1 MASRTSVYTNALQ
14 LPKWVMGGEFG
25 DLSTIMNNRDKQYED
40 VAQEEQ
46 QTESNDFK
54 IEEER
59 RKDRLRE
66 ILNERVGSSRPTS
79 IRDAYEQM
87 INAAYESG
95 DPMAALEYEGKKQ
108 AYEQAELNRKRA
120 DMTSA
125 VNLADNVDFARIQE
139 LFPGVLTRSD
149 YDRNQK
155 RKKAESAKE
164 EKSKILLRPD
174 GTPERIPERLYNE
187 YIRNRYIDPNFD
199 DRDPRQIKAEFE
211 KANGNGEQV
220 SSGWLGS
227 LIPYSQKADRF
238 PAQAQAKGDTAR
250 LAQPSVEDEVKVI
263 KRKRSVEGGKTVKG

>member
-1 MASRTSVYTNALQ
+1 M
-14 LPKWVMGGEFG
+14 PKWLTGGEFG
-25 DLSTIMNNRDKQYED
+25 DLSTLMNNRDKQYED
-40 VAQEEQ
+40 VAQSEQ

-54 IEEER
+54 LEEDR
-59 RKDRLRE
+59 RKDRMRE
-66 ILNERVGSSRPTS
+66 ILNDRVSNSKPAS

-108 AYEQAELNRKRA
+108 AYEQAELNKRRA

-125 VNLADNVDFARIQE
+125 VNLADNVAFDRIEE
-139 LFPGVLTRSD
+139 LFPGALTRSD
-149 YDRNQK
+149 YDRNQR

-187 YIRNRYIDPNFD
+187 YIKNRYTDPNFD
-199 DRDPRQIKAEFE
+199 DRDPRQIRAEFE
-211 KANGNGEQV
+211 KASRGANGEDG
-220 SSGWLGS
+220 SSDSGWLGG
-227 LIPYSQKADRF
+227 LIPY
-238 PAQAQAKGDTAR
+238 AQKGDRVPGQGKAQGDTSR

-263 KRKRSVEGGKTVKG
+263 KRKRSVEGGKTLRG